1 VSVDPR
7 FQELYG
13 REYEPVFR
21 ATFLLCGDRKAA
33 EDSTQE
39 AFARCLE
46 RWGRLKDQPWVAG
59 WVTST
64 ALNHARRAL
73 RRRRDPDPPERD
85 SGDPDAA
92 VDLWRGIRSLP
103 RRQQQ
108 AVVLHYAI
116 DLQVAEV
123 AAVMGCSQGTVK
135 SHLSRARDAL
145 RKHMAEVRDE
155 R

>member
-7 FQELYG
+7 FQELYE

-21 ATFLLCGDRKAA
+21 ATYLLCGDRRAA

-64 ALNHARRAL
+64 ALNHARKAL
-73 RRRRDPDPPERD
+73 RRRREPEAGRSGDHDPDV
-85 SGDPDAA
+85 A
-92 VDLWRGIRSLP
+92 VDLWRAIRSLP
-103 RRQQQ
+103 RRQQE
-108 AVVLHYAI
+108 AIVLHYAI
-116 DLQVAEV
+116 DLAVAEV
-123 AAVMGCSQGTVK
+123 AAVMGCSEGAVK
-135 SHLSRARDAL
+135 SHLSRAREAL
-145 RKHMAEVRDE
+145 RGHLEEVRDG
-155 R
+155 